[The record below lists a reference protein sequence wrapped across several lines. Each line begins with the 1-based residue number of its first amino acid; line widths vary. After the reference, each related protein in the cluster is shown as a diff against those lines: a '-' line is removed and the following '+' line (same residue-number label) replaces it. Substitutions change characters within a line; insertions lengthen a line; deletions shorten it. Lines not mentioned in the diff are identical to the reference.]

1 MAEEPAERPRRRGL
15 DDAYS
20 NPEIPEGINVSP
32 EHPLK
37 EFAQLTAGVLG
48 LVALA
53 VLVVGWL
60 GGIVGALLPFET
72 ERRLGEPIGEFLAA
86 GYGAHPAQTQALQ
99 NIADRLATA
108 QPLPDGM
115 RVRLHYS
122 ADDTVNAFATV
133 GGNLVIHRGLI
144 CALNSEN
151 ALAMVIAHEMAHV
164 RERHVVRSLG
174 RGVLTSIV
182 LATVTGGSDIGAGA
196 GVVQQA
202 GLTTSLV
209 YSRDQEREADRL
221 ALANLA
227 SLYGH
232 AAGATALFNALGD
245 SHGKRYAPE
254 WLATHPDTLRRIA
267 TVEAQAREAGWAL
280 DGALSPLTPTLGAVC
295 RRS

>member
-1 MAEEPAERPRRRGL
+1 MAEEPAERPRRSRL

-20 NPEIPEGINVSP
+20 NPAIPEGINVSP

-48 LVALA
+48 LLVLA
-53 VLVVGWL
+53 VLLVGWL

-72 ERRLGEPIGEFLAA
+72 ERRLGEPIGEFLTA
-86 GYGAHPAQTQALQ
+86 GYGVHPAQAQALQ
-99 NIADRLATA
+99 DIADRLATA

-115 RVRLHYS
+115 RVKVHYS
-122 ADDTVNAFATV
+122 PDETVNAFATV
-133 GGNLVIHRGLI
+133 GGNLVIHRGLV
-144 CALNSEN
+144 CALGSEN
-151 ALAMVIAHEMAHV
+151 ALAMVVAHEMAHV

-174 RGVLTSIV
+174 RGVLISIV
-182 LATVTGGSDIGAGA
+182 LAAVTGGSDIGAGA

-202 GLTTSLV
+202 GVTTSLV

-227 SLYGH
+227 GLYGH
-232 AAGATALFNALGD
+232 AAGATALFNALGE

-267 TVEAQAREAGWAL
+267 AVEAQAREAGWAL
-280 DGALSPLTPTLGAVC
+280 EGALSPLAPVLAAGC
-295 RRS
+295 SRS

>member
-1 MAEEPAERPRRRGL
+1 MTEELERRGRRG
-15 DDAYS
+15 DAYS

-86 GYGAHPAQTQALQ
+86 NYGTHPAQTQALQ

-267 TVEAQAREAGWAL
+267 AVEAQAREAGWAL
-280 DGALSPLTPTLGAVC
+280 DGALAPMAATLGAVC